1 MQGNKQ
7 IKVLIVDDSTVA
19 SRFLAHVIE
28 SDPKIKVIGFAPD
41 GEKALEMLTYM
52 SPDVITMD
60 ISMPK
65 LNGFDTTERIMRVK
79 PLPIVMVSGL
89 YASNDLD
96 AAFKAMEAGAL
107 AILSRPV
114 SIEDPDYE
122 KMAKSLIG
130 TIKTVSEVK
139 VVTRKDAKGFSPAG
153 SNPLRPKP
161 EKSVQAVGIGA
172 SLGGPLALEK
182 ILSRLPANFPVP
194 VFIVQHISSG
204 FAEGFAKWLQKNSA
218 LKVRLPENEE
228 MAKPGF
234 VYVAPDNK
242 HMVIGEKGKIFLKEG
257 KEKEICPSVDR
268 LFESLSKAY
277 KKDVMGVILTGMGRD
292 GALGL
297 LEMRKSGA
305 LTVSQS
311 EDDCVMYSMPKAAV
325 EVGASQSSMNLD
337 EIAALIQ
344 KAVTGKDNG

>member
-1 MQGNKQ
+1 MQENKL

-28 SDPKIKVIGFAPD
+28 SDPKIKVIGFAAD
-41 GEKALEMLTYM
+41 GEKALDMLAYLT
-52 SPDVITMD
+52 PDVITMD
-60 ISMPK
+60 ISMPR
-65 LNGFDTTERIMRVK
+65 LDGFDTTERIMRIK
-79 PLPIVMVSGL
+79 PIPIVMVSGL
-89 YASNDLD
+89 YASNDLE

-114 SIEDPDYE
+114 SIEDPNYE

-130 TIKTVSEVK
+130 TIKTVAEVK
-139 VVTRKDAKGFSPAG
+139 VVTRNHGRGSSSAGKAPLKAKEETSI
-153 SNPLRPKP
+153 
-161 EKSVQAVGIGA
+161 QAIGIGA

-182 ILSRLPANFPVP
+182 ILSTLPANFPVP
-194 VFIVQHISSG
+194 LFIVQHISSG

-218 LKVRLPENEE
+218 LKIRLPQNEE
-228 MAKPGF
+228 TAKPGF

-242 HMVIGEKGKIFLKEG
+242 HMVVGEKGKIFLKEG

-268 LFESLSKAY
+268 LFQSLSTTY
-277 KKDVMGVILTGMGRD
+277 KRDVMGVILTGMGRD
-292 GALGL
+292 GAQGL

-325 EVGASQSSMNLD
+325 EIGASQSSMNLD
-337 EIAALIQ
+337 EIAALIL
-344 KAVTGKDNG
+344 KAALGKGNG